1 LTQISISQTFY
12 AFAQQNRITQG
23 VKAAV
28 AQALDRHRRLGE
40 SVVVMQGDVIVTLK
54 PEEIPPMPVS
64 VVPLNVSKLTQ

>member
-1 LTQISISQTFY
+1 MSEKEQLTQQY
-12 AFAQQNRITQG
+12 RITEG

-54 PEEIPPMPVS
+54 PEEIPPMSVA
-64 VVPLNVSKLTQ
+64 VVPLNVSEPTQ

>member
-1 LTQISISQTFY
+1 MTEKDQL
-12 AFAQQNRITQG
+12 AQQNRITQG

-54 PEEIPPMPVS
+54 PEDIQPMEVETDD
-64 VVPLNVSKLTQ
+64 LNVSEPHE

>member
-1 LTQISISQTFY
+1 MSKEEQL
-12 AFAQQNRITQG
+12 AQQNRITQG

-54 PEEIPPMPVS
+54 PEEIQSTPV
-64 VVPLNVSKLTQ
+64 VVDLLNVNEPTP

>member
-1 LTQISISQTFY
+1 MTEKDQL
-12 AFAQQNRITQG
+12 AQQNRITQG

-54 PEEIPPMPVS
+54 PEDIQPMEVEADD
-64 VVPLNVSKLTQ
+64 LNVSEPHE

>member
-1 LTQISISQTFY
+1 MSEKDQL
-12 AFAQQNRITQG
+12 AQQNRITQG

-54 PEEIPPMPVS
+54 PEEIQSMPI
-64 VVPLNVSKLTQ
+64 VVDPLNVNEPIQ